1 MIKAARPYP
10 TAVQD
15 ELAVCLVVSDRLIGQ
30 ACCTGV
36 ELEDVGCHG
45 STGGSGAVLGD

>member
-1 MIKAARPYP
+1 MGRAYP

-15 ELAVCLVVSDRLIGQ
+15 EFAVGLVVADGFFGE
-30 ACCTGV
+30 ACSPGV

-45 STGGSGAVLGD
+45 STGGSGAVWGD